1 MANPTHAMNEYTEL
15 LLSLAKEHHIHDELA
30 ESLSELMQKY
40 PDLSQ
45 ADSHSE
51 LKCKLEMLTKSAIK
65 DKLIITE

>member
-1 MANPTHAMNEYTEL
+1 MNEYTEL
-15 LLSLAKEHHIHDELA
+15 LLSLAKEHDVPNELA

-45 ADSHSE
+45 WGSQAE
-51 LKCKLEMLTKSAIK
+51 LRNKLKMLTESAFK

>member
-1 MANPTHAMNEYTEL
+1 MNEYTEL
-15 LLSLAKEHHIHDELA
+15 LLSLAKEHHIPDELA

-45 ADSHSE
+45 RGSRAE
-51 LKCKLEMLTKSAIK
+51 LKRNLEMLTKSAFK

>member
-1 MANPTHAMNEYTEL
+1 MNEYTEL

-30 ESLSELMQKY
+30 ESLSKLMQQY

-45 ADSHSE
+45 WGSHTE
-51 LKCKLEMLTKSAIK
+51 LKHKLKMLTESAFT